1 MKFDIGK
8 ATRIAY
14 GETLKEIGM
23 EDKNVFVLDADLSK
37 STRSEEFFKE
47 EFLRERFFNV
57 GIAEANMVSIA
68 AGFALSGKKVFASSF
83 ASFLM
88 CKGFDQIRVTIAPLK
103 LPVVL
108 AGSHGGISVGEDGYT
123 QMAIE
128 DLSLAL
134 SLPNLYVLHPADEN
148 STRKFVHQLL
158 NLNSPAY
165 LRLLRPASPIIYER
179 GKKVEIGK
187 AEILRKGNDI
197 SIFSYGL
204 LVSEA
209 LIAAE
214 ELFKEDI
221 DAEVIDF
228 HTLRPLDEETL
239 FNTLKK
245 TRCGLICE
253 DHLIGGGLAGLISLW
268 SSKNFPV
275 SLDFVGLV
283 DYASS
288 GKPKELYENYGLTYE
303 KIVLKAKKLYHQRDQ
318 VTLHL

>member
-1 MKFDIGK
+1 MTSKSPLTIRDEYGKTLLDIGK
-8 ATRIAY
+8 R
-14 GETLKEIGM
+14 EEI
-23 EDKNVFVLDADLSK
+23 FVLDADLSTSTK
-37 STRSEEFFKE
+37 S
-47 EFLRERFFNV
+47 FLFSKKYKERFFNV

-68 AGFALSGKKVFASSF
+68 AGLALSGKKVFASSF

-88 CKGFDQIRVTIAPLK
+88 CKGFDQIRVTISALK
-103 LPVVL
+103 LPVILV
-108 AGSHGGISVGEDGYT
+108 GSHGGISLGEDGYT

-158 NLNSPAY
+158 NLNFPAY
-165 LRLLRPASPIIYER
+165 IRLLRPASPIIYEKSKR
-179 GKKVEIGK
+179 VEIGK
-187 AEILRKGNDI
+187 AEILRKGSDI
-197 SIFSYGL
+197 SIFACGL

-214 ELFKEDI
+214 ELAKEKI
-221 DAEVIDF
+221 DAEVLDL

-253 DHLIGGGLAGLISLW
+253 DHLMEGGLAGLISQW
-268 SSKNFPV
+268 CSKNLPV
-275 SLDFVGLV
+275 SLDFVGLG

-288 GKPKELYENYGLTYE
+288 GKPVKLYEEYGLTYE
-303 KIVLKAKKLYHQRDQ
+303 KIFLKAKRLHHQRDQ
-318 VTLHL
+318 ATLHL